1 MLKLSEKVNRKFIN
15 SIELNDWEIET
26 DTGWEEITHIHKT
39 VTYQKWRIE
48 TYNGLTLECADD
60 HIVFTQYYD
69 EIFVKNLIPNE
80 SYIMTNSGPSLVKY
94 VTSYDEYENMYD
106 ISVNSNNHRF
116 YTNGILSHNSTML
129 DALCFGLFN
138 KAFRKITK
146 GQLVNSTNM
155 KDCLVEIDFCIGT
168 KEYKIKR
175 GIKPNIFEI
184 WIDGILQN
192 QAAASTDQQKQLEDN
207 ILKLNYKSFTQ
218 IVILG
223 SASFVPFMQLSTANR
238 REVVEDLLDIKIFS
252 AMNSIIKE
260 KIRNTNDRVKEL
272 SLEQKLT
279 EEKVQMQKEFIEN
292 IEKSGKESIDKKEE
306 KIASNS
312 TCIDQLNADNQH
324 KGLDVSET
332 LQPQL
337 ANLLDASKKLKKL
350 SNLKG
355 KISEKVSTITK
366 QHKFF
371 TSNSVCPTCTQE
383 IDEEFRLFKVD
394 ESQEKAKELQTGYL
408 ELKEAI
414 KQEETRELE
423 FNHISKKINTLNS
436 EISNNNVKIS
446 QLNKQT
452 KDLQYEIKDILNKIK
467 NKNKER
473 SVLIELEKNL
483 NSIDNEKIKN
493 KQDIF
498 YFDFAQSLMKD
509 GGIKSK
515 IIQKYIPLMNQQIN
529 KYLQMMEF
537 YINFTLDDEFKE
549 NIKSPIH
556 EDFSYESFSE
566 GEKMRINLAIL
577 FTWREIARMKNSIST
592 NLLILDEIFDSSLDN
607 TGTDYFTKIIKYVI
621 KDTNV
626 FVISHKTDELID
638 KFDRIIT
645 FEKIKGFSKIN
656 T

>member
-1 MLKLSEKVNRKFIN
+1 MILFKKIAYRNFLSSGNQLTEIN
-15 SIELNDWEIET
+15 FT
-26 DTGWEEITHIHKT
+26 DVQT
-39 VTYQKWRIE
+39 
-48 TYNGLTLECADD
+48 TL
-60 HIVFTQYYD
+60 IV
-69 EIFVKNLIPNE
+69 
-80 SYIMTNSGPSLVKY
+80 G
-94 VTSYDEYENMYD
+94 
-106 ISVNSNNHRF
+106 
-116 YTNGILSHNSTML
+116 TNGSGKSTML

-146 GQLVNSTNM
+146 GQLVNSTNT

-223 SASFVPFMQLSTANR
+223 SASFVPFMQLSTAHR

-292 IEKSGKESIDKKEE
+292 IEKTGKESIDKKKD
-306 KIASNS
+306 KIDSNS
-312 TCIDQLNADNQH
+312 TYIDQLSAENQH

-337 ANLLDASKKLKKL
+337 EDLLDASKKLKKL

-355 KISEKVSTITK
+355 KISEKVSIITE

-383 IDEEFRLFKVD
+383 IDEDFRLSKVD

-414 KQEETRELE
+414 KQEEARELE
-423 FNHISKKINTLNS
+423 FNQISKKINSINS

-452 KDLQYEIKDILNKIK
+452 KDLQYEIEDILNKIK
-467 NKNKER
+467 NKNEEK
-473 SVLIELEKNL
+473 SVLNELEENL
-483 NSIDNEKIKN
+483 NSIENEKIKN

-529 KYLQMMEF
+529 KYLQLMDF

-556 EDFSYESFSE
+556 EDFTYESFSE

-577 FTWREIARMKNSIST
+577 FTWREIARMKNSVST
-592 NLLILDEIFDSSLDN
+592 NLLILDEVFDSSLDT

-621 KDTNV
+621 KDTNI

-638 KFDRIIT
+638 KFDKIIT
-645 FEKIKGFSKIN
+645 FQKIKGFSKM
-656 T
+656 TA